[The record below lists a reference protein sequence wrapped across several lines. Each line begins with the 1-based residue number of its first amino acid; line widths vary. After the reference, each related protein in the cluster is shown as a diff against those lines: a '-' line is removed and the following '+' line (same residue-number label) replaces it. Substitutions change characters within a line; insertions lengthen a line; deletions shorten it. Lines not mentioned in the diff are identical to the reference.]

1 MPPEFYTLGKH
12 ICKPRPVGLAIHG
25 KMPRRGTPAPSRT
38 GGGVRGRRKEMEKL
52 LPLNLPSLPPLK
64 GGEIV
69 KVEEDLYVLLL
80 EPLADEPGAY
90 KGVPLKEWTPVPV
103 DLLVHEELIE
113 DVVGWYFPSLL
124 KIARELKRRPVSFL
138 RDKDEFLR
146 KVLAVQWGS
155 EFCLTE
161 PWQRVVCCRK
171 ATILISKEADISLLR
186 FSRFGKASLKEL
198 PDGNLEV
205 VLTAG
210 TAYFTGGHDV
220 LPDGGIVK
228 KGASVK
234 LFVEGEEV
242 LLDEDE
248 DLVLYVREGEDLPE
262 VRVLF

>member
-1 MPPEFYTLGKH
+1 MKH
-12 ICKPRPVGLAIHG
+12 
-25 KMPRRGTPAPSRT
+25 
-38 GGGVRGRRKEMEKL
+38 L
-52 LPLNLPSLPPLK
+52 LPIILPSLPPLR

-69 KVEEDLYVLLL
+69 KVEEGLYVLLL

-90 KGVPLKEWTPVPV
+90 RGVPLVNKGTLKAVPV

-113 DVVGWYFPSLL
+113 EVVGRVSPEDLERIRGVKRHPINEDW
-124 KIARELKRRPVSFL
+124 REISPVL
-138 RDKDEFLR
+138 WGLH
-146 KVLAVQWGS
+146 VGS
-155 EFCLTE
+155 EYCLTE
-161 PWQRVVCCRK
+161 PWQRVVVCKK

-186 FSRFGKASLKEL
+186 FSRFGKASVKEL

-205 VLTAG
+205 VLQAG
-210 TAYFTGGHDV
+210 AAYFTGGHDV

-234 LFVEGEEV
+234 LFIEGKEV
-242 LLDEDE
+242 LLEEDE

>member
-1 MPPEFYTLGKH
+1 MKH
-12 ICKPRPVGLAIHG
+12 
-25 KMPRRGTPAPSRT
+25 
-38 GGGVRGRRKEMEKL
+38 L
-52 LPLNLPSLPPLK
+52 LPIILPSLPPLR

-69 KVEEDLYVLLL
+69 KVEEGLYVLLL

-90 KGVPLKEWTPVPV
+90 RGVPLKEWTPVPV
-103 DLLVHEELIE
+103 DLLVHEDLIE

-124 KIARELKRRPVSFL
+124 QIARGLERRPVSFL

-146 KVLAVQWGS
+146 KALAVQWGS
-155 EFCLTE
+155 ENCLTE
-161 PWQRVVCCRK
+161 PWQRVVVCKK
-171 ATILISKEADISLLR
+171 ATILITEGADLSALR
-186 FSRFGKASLKEL
+186 FSRFGKASLREL
-198 PDGNLEV
+198 PDGVEV

-210 TAYFTGGHDV
+210 AAYFTGGHDV

-234 LFVEGEEV
+234 LFIEGKEV
-242 LLDEDE
+242 LLEEDE

>member
-1 MPPEFYTLGKH
+1 
-12 ICKPRPVGLAIHG
+12 
-25 KMPRRGTPAPSRT
+25 
-38 GGGVRGRRKEMEKL
+38 MEKTKL
-52 LPLNLPSLPPLK
+52 LSLPTLPPLK

-90 KGVPLKEWTPVPV
+90 KGVPLKEWEPFPV

-113 DVVGWYFPSLL
+113 DVVGWYFPALL
-124 KIARELKRRPVSFL
+124 QKARALERRPVNFL

-146 KVLAVQWGS
+146 KVVAVQWGS

-161 PWQRVVCCRK
+161 PWQRVVVCKK
-171 ATILISKEADISLLR
+171 ATILITEGADISLLR

-198 PDGNLEV
+198 PDGKLEV
-205 VLTAG
+205 VLHAG
-210 TAYFTGGHDV
+210 AAYFTGGYDA

-228 KGASVK
+228 KSAPVK
-234 LFVEGEEV
+234 VFVEGEEV
-242 LLDEDE
+242 LLEDE

-262 VRVLF
+262 VRVIF